1 MFAAGV
7 PAIVVALHSAFYGH
21 WIVDDAGLT
30 FAYARSLSSGD
41 GLVLQPGAAPVEGF
55 SSPAW
60 MALLVVGRWL
70 GLFDHGAWVGT
81 SDIVVFPKLAA
92 LVCSFGTFLA
102 IYAVSAKVSR

>member
-1 MFAAGV
+1 MKRAGTC
-7 PAIVVALHSAFYGH
+7 LGCLRLGFQQSSWRCTQRFTGT

-81 SDIVVFPKLAA
+81 LGHRGLP
-92 LVCSFGTFLA
+92 
-102 IYAVSAKVSR
+102 